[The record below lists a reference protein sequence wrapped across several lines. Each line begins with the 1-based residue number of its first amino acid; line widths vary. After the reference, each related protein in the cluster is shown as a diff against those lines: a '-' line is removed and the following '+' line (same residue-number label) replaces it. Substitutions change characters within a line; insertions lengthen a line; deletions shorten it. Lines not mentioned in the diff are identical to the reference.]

1 MEKMSGAGLAAM
13 INMHTSILENMEMS
27 DNKESV
33 ISPEDENMDAELA
46 RGLTK
51 LNFEKSC
58 ADIYSQIVAEITHNA
73 KLGFSVCVVSISAD
87 DNIMAWV
94 AEKLRGKGF
103 EVEWEHEEDFS
114 VGMKCMV
121 QWDEEGHE

>member
-1 MEKMSGAGLAAM
+1 MSKK
-13 INMHTSILENMEMS
+13 
-27 DNKESV
+27 DKKF
-33 ISPEDENMDAELA
+33 ISSEDENMDAELA

-58 ADIYSQIVAEITHNA
+58 ADTYSQIVAEITHNA
-73 KLGFSVCVVSISAD
+73 KLGFSVCVISISAD
-87 DNIMAWV
+87 DNIMEWLN
-94 AEKLRGKGF
+94 EKLRDKGF

-121 QWDEEGHE
+121 QWYEEDTISHEFH

>member
-1 MEKMSGAGLAAM
+1 MS
-13 INMHTSILENMEMS
+13 NK
-27 DNKESV
+27 KESV

-46 RGLTK
+46 SGLTK

-87 DNIMAWV
+87 DNIMEWLD
-94 AEKLRGKGF
+94 EKLKDKGF
-103 EVEWEHEEDFS
+103 EVEWEHGEDFS
-114 VGMKCMV
+114 VGVKCMV
-121 QWDEEGHE
+121 QWYEEGHR